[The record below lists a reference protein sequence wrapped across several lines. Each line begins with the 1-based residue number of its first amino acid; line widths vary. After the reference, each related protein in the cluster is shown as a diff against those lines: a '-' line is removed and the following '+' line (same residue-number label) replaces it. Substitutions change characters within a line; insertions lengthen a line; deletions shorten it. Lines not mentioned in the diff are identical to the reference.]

1 MPLWNAPQLQEMQV
15 VRTICSSTAKTS
27 TVILIFL
34 HYFINNNASQ
44 SLSMTILWPAEK
56 EAVSHTV
63 RACKTRRNA
72 DLDAPRPL
80 ERVSVGYFLSHRT
93 IKIPSS
99 INKPVPGSTIVNK
112 WSEKKHEIL
121 NHIFYCISYVEYHFN
136 VCFSPVQTDAFLT
149 VYVWCCGLV
158 TGMFSFRHAIRF
170 CPVERIAKR
179 SLPHRKI
186 LDNMEHPVTS
196 QLLEAAICF
205 LRLQINL
212 YLTSFF

>member
-1 MPLWNAPQLQEMQV
+1 MHQ
-15 VRTICSSTAKTS
+15 
-27 TVILIFL
+27 
-34 HYFINNNASQ
+34 
-44 SLSMTILWPAEK
+44 
-56 EAVSHTV
+56 
-63 RACKTRRNA
+63 
-72 DLDAPRPL
+72 RPL

-99 INKPVPGSTIVNK
+99 INKPVPGSKIVNK

-136 VCFSPVQTDAFLT
+136 VCFFPVQTDAFLT
-149 VYVWCCGLV
+149 VYSFWCCGLV
-158 TGMFSFRHAIRF
+158 TGMFSFRHTIRF